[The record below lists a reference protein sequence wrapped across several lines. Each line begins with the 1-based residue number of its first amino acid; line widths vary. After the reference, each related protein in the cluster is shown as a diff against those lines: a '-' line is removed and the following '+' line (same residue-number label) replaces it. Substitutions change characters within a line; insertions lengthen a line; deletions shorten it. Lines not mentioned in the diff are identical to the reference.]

1 MISSTSIPV
10 ILAECTPV
18 TPSNRMLEAL
28 PFVLEYPV
36 APDDIPTYFLPD
48 TILTEPVK
56 MMFVYR
62 SMSARLT

>member
-1 MISSTSIPV
+1 MNV
-10 ILAECTPV
+10 PV
-18 TPSNRMLEAL
+18 TPSNRILEVL

-36 APDDIPTYFLPD
+36 APDDIPTYFLPA

-56 MMFVYR
+56 TMFVYR